1 MLVRNDCR
9 VEVCT
14 DPSTILPNSTIKKLI
29 GDRCDG
35 VLGQL
40 TEDWSDELFGALK
53 SAGGKMYSNYA
64 VGYNNVKVPA
74 ATANGIGMG
83 NTPGEL
89 RPCLAV
95 QHPALTLQRCT
106 SVCVIRGPRG
116 PLPIVK
122 GRLQQ

>member
-1 MLVRNDCR
+1 MHNVSGSKRVVVTKTLPGQRWLDVLVRNDCR

-74 ATANGIGMG
+74 ATANGIAMG

-89 RPCLAV
+89 RP
-95 QHPALTLQRCT
+95 
-106 SVCVIRGPRG
+106 
-116 PLPIVK
+116 
-122 GRLQQ
+122 